1 MTKVLGDIINKRHE
15 KEACRFNCLEN
26 GKAFNQAPHHCP
38 YFSNDFKYANL
49 LEHKD
54 VKGDDDVDGKVSVGA
69 NNAKIA
75 EFCLNLIIL
84 EDLKDDLI
92 FGCRQEE
99 DLIGVKST
107 IGTL

>member
-1 MTKVLGDIINKRHE
+1 MTKVLGDIINKRHDQ
-15 KEACRFNCLEN
+15 EACRFNCLEN

-38 YFSNDFKYANL
+38 YFSNNSMYENL

-54 VKGDDDVDGKVSVGA
+54 VKCDDDVDGKVSAGA
-69 NNAKIA
+69 NNSKIA

-99 DLIGVKST
+99 DLISVKST

>member
-1 MTKVLGDIINKRHE
+1 MTKVLSDIKAKRHDQ
-15 KEACRFNCLEN
+15 EACQFNSMKN
-26 GKAFNQAPHHCP
+26 GKAFNQAPHHCQ

-54 VKGDDDVDGKVSVGA
+54 VKGYDNVDGKVSVGA

>member
-26 GKAFNQAPHHCP
+26 GKAFNQAPNQCQ
-38 YFSNDFKYANL
+38 YFSNDSKYENL

-54 VKGDDDVDGKVSVGA
+54 VKGDDDVDGKVPVGA

-75 EFCLNLIIL
+75 EFCFNLIML
-84 EDLKDDLI
+84 EDLKDDFLL
-92 FGCRQEE
+92 GCRQKE
-99 DLIGVKST
+99 DLIGAENAV
-107 IGTL
+107 GTL